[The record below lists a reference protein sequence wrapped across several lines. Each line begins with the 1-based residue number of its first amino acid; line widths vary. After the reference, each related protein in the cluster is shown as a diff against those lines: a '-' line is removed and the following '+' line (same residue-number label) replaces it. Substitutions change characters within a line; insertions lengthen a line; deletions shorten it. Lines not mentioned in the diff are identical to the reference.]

1 MNRVLPIAQKNG
13 NKNTEIKIE
22 NTAKESNLSATEKK
36 NIFRSFKN
44 FNVSLRKLKN
54 IGNFDSEN
62 SNEFEME
69 NCEYGEEAEVEKE
82 EEREEE
88 EEESSVPS
96 PSIQLILDI
105 LKRYGNVLYNT
116 ALHCTALH
124 CTVTLSICML
134 ACTYRLPR
142 NLSFYVASVDCKFP
156 HYIAV
161 PLFLL
166 LCVFDVISFYPF
178 SFLFCR
184 CRCRYF
190 LASPGL
196 EEQVHILN
204 HLKSS

>member
-69 NCEYGEEAEVEKE
+69 NCENGEEAEVEKE

-88 EEESSVPS
+88 DESSVPS

-105 LKRYGNVLYNT
+105 LKRCGNVLYNT

-124 CTVTLSICML
+124 CTGL
-134 ACTYRLPR
+134 Y
-142 NLSFYVASVDCKFP
+142 
-156 HYIAV
+156 
-161 PLFLL
+161 LFLSACL
-166 LCVFDVISFYPF
+166 HTHTAFPAIRL
-178 SFLFCR
+178 
-184 CRCRYF
+184 
-190 LASPGL
+190 
-196 EEQVHILN
+196 
-204 HLKSS
+204 